1 MTDNDD
7 YTFAEE
13 NDENDENDEYT
24 FAEEKD
30 KQNAVPGQAT
40 WKIMLVDD
48 EPALHDV
55 TRVAIGHIVYK
66 GKPLE
71 FIDAYSGEQAKQLIK
86 KHPDT
91 VLILLDVIM
100 EQEDAGLRVV
110 QYIREELKN
119 HFVRIVLRTG
129 QPGQVPE
136 TEIILNYDINDY
148 KEKTELTKQKLLTTI
163 ISCLRSYHDMM
174 LIEESRHQLEQNER
188 ALLLAKRAAESAN
201 KAKTTFFANM
211 GHELRTPLNAIIGYS
226 EMLEEEAEYLG
237 MQQCISDINKIH
249 QAGTHLLRLLSGILD
264 LSKIEADKLEIHPE
278 HFEIAA
284 ALEKVVNEV
293 KPLITQNGNS
303 LSVHCAEGINIMYS
317 DRDKLHL
324 ILFSLLSNASK
335 FTHEGYITLDAAQTS
350 VNNVVWV
357 TFTVTDTGIGMSA
370 EELKH
375 VFQPFRQLDDSSTR
389 QYEGA
394 GLGLALVQSYC
405 EAMGGHI
412 SVESKPRK
420 GSTFIV
426 QLPRD
431 ILQII

>member
-1 MTDNDD
+1 MIDDDD

-211 GHELRTPLNAIIGYS
+211 SHELRTP
-226 EMLEEEAEYLG
+226 
-237 MQQCISDINKIH
+237 
-249 QAGTHLLRLLSGILD
+249 
-264 LSKIEADKLEIHPE
+264 
-278 HFEIAA
+278 
-284 ALEKVVNEV
+284 
-293 KPLITQNGNS
+293 
-303 LSVHCAEGINIMYS
+303 
-317 DRDKLHL
+317 
-324 ILFSLLSNASK
+324 
-335 FTHEGYITLDAAQTS
+335 
-350 VNNVVWV
+350 
-357 TFTVTDTGIGMSA
+357 
-370 EELKH
+370 
-375 VFQPFRQLDDSSTR
+375 
-389 QYEGA
+389 
-394 GLGLALVQSYC
+394 
-405 EAMGGHI
+405 
-412 SVESKPRK
+412 
-420 GSTFIV
+420 
-426 QLPRD
+426 
-431 ILQII
+431 